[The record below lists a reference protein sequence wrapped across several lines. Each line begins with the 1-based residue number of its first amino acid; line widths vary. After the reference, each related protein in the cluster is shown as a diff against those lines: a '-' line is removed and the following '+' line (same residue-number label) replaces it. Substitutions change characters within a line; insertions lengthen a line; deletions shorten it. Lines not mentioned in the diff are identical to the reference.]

1 MFIIMG
7 FTTLLH
13 EKCCKNVQ
21 GKCVKDVQEKC
32 VIGFEEKKSKKIII
46 FDNFCIA
53 LLCKI
58 KQHADRV
65 RR

>member
-1 MFIIMG
+1 MG

-32 VIGFEEKKSKKIII
+32 VEYLQRCPTVIGR
-46 FDNFCIA
+46 A
-53 LLCKI
+53 LI
-58 KQHADRV
+58 T
-65 RR
+65 

>member
-1 MFIIMG
+1 MFIIVG

-21 GKCVKDVQEKC
+21 GKCI
-32 VIGFEEKKSKKIII
+32 IGFEEKNQRKIII